1 MTFRTERCLVGSN
14 TVTLVTDFEGT
25 ITMVICPDYEYA
37 SGTCA
42 RRHRSPDAG
51 PLTDFFARVQPQG
64 KAAKAGRCV
73 YLAG

>member
-1 MTFRTERCLVGSN
+1 MTFRTERCLVGNN

-42 RRHRSPDAG
+42 RRHRRPDAS
-51 PLTDFFARVQPQG
+51 PLTDFFTRVKPPRKPEQSS
-64 KAAKAGRCV
+64 RCV
-73 YLAG
+73 YLSA